1 MSTDTVDQISPLA
14 HLKVPFYLFLNAAS
28 SIGIVVTNKLVFQV
42 YHFKYGT
49 LLTFI
54 HFVFTFLGLEV
65 CRRLGVFEKKSVDTW
80 KILPLC
86 LSFCGFVALTN
97 ISLVHNSVGFYQLMK
112 VLTTPLIAFIQ
123 TFFYNTTF
131 TTPVKASLTVICIG
145 VAIATVTDTDANLVG
160 TLVATSALLVTAM
173 YQIWVGTK
181 QKELECNSYQLLY
194 LQAPI
199 SAGIL
204 IPLIPMLDNLSTLT
218 EMPSNEAIA
227 AILVSSIL
235 AFLVNL
241 SIFLVIGTT
250 SPITYNVLGH
260 FKLTVILLMG
270 FLVFGAQLNTQ
281 NIAGIIVTISGVVWY
296 THLKQ
301 NEKKPE
307 PEKKVAEDSGDQNR
321 K

>member
-1 MSTDTVDQISPLA
+1 MSTEVDQHSSTLA
-14 HLKVPFYLFLNAAS
+14 QLRVPFYLFLNAAS

-42 YHFKYGT
+42 YNFKYGT

-54 HFVFTFLGLEV
+54 HFVITYLGLEV
-65 CRRLGVFEKKSVDTW
+65 CRRLGVFEKKSVDLW

-97 ISLVHNSVGFYQLMK
+97 ISLVYNSVGFYQLMK

-131 TTPVKASLTVICIG
+131 TTPVKASLTIICVG
-145 VAIATVTDTDANLVG
+145 VAIATVTDTDANMVG

-199 SAGIL
+199 SAAIL
-204 IPLIPMLDNLSTLT
+204 IPLIPLLDNLSTLT
-218 EMPSNEAIA
+218 EIPSNETIV

-241 SIFLVIGTT
+241 SIFLVIGST

-260 FKLTVILLMG
+260 FKLTVILVLG
-270 FLVFGAQLNTQ
+270 FLVFGAPLTPQ
-281 NIAGIIVTISGVVWY
+281 NVTGIVVTISGVVWY

-307 PEKKVAEDSGDQNR
+307 PEKKTLEETGDQSR